1 MRRSS
6 GCEAADSA
14 SRRLGESR
22 FQSVSFRG
30 LDADFTGVAS
40 IHLWSHL
47 WWERRR
53 RDFSDFHAGL
63 ITEDYVREGRT
74 TYAVAARPFLPSP
87 SSSRSSKAS
96 G

>member
-1 MRRSS
+1 MLQHP
-6 GCEAADSA
+6 ELIHVEP
-14 SRRLGESR
+14 SRTFYKHMWTREDLYAL
-22 FQSVSFRG
+22 FRG
-30 LDADFTGVAS
+30 LDTDFTGVAS

-63 ITEDYVREGRT
+63 ITKDYVRAERT

-87 SSSRSSKAS
+87 
-96 G
+96 